1 MKRHT
6 NTLLQHALVADTICT
21 LCSVLAA
28 LDLASEP
35 NTGANGVHA
44 SAGPL
49 EGAQRRERTLI
60 LMISIWNTSGSPPL
74 IFGGLPLSP

>member
-1 MKRHT
+1 M
-6 NTLLQHALVADTICT
+6 LALVKTSFAIKKERF
-21 LCSVLAA
+21 S
-28 LDLASEP
+28 
-35 NTGANGVHA
+35 